1 MRVGLVGAS
10 GFIGKHLRA
19 ALAGRG
25 DEVVSASL
33 RDPRAAAEA
42 MRACDAVV
50 NVAGEPIA
58 QRWSR
63 SAKERIRASRVEGTR
78 ALLDALARGGTRPA
92 AYIAASAVGYYPPSE
107 TASYTEASAH
117 GHDFLGEV
125 CAAWE
130 REAQHATTL
139 DMRVAIIRT
148 GIALG
153 RDGGALLK
161 MLPSFQ
167 LGFAGVLGSGKQW
180 LSWVHIDDVVGIYC
194 MALDGA
200 SGVFNATAPHPVTNH
215 EFTST
220 FAHVLHRPAFAKVPS
235 LALRL
240 MLGEGADILLTG
252 ARVLPQHTLEAG
264 YMFAF
269 TTLDDALRDLLVPK

>member
-19 ALAGRG
+19 ALTGRG

-42 MRACDAVV
+42 VRTCDAVV
-50 NVAGEPIA
+50 NVAGEPVA

-63 SAKERIRASRVEGTR
+63 TAKERIRTSRVEGTR

-107 TASYTEASAH
+107 SATYTEASPH

-130 REAQHATTL
+130 REAERAVAL
-139 DMRVAIIRT
+139 DMRVAIVRT
-148 GIALG
+148 GVALG

-180 LSWVHIDDVVGIYC
+180 LSWVHIDDVTGIYC

-200 SGVFNATAPHPVTNH
+200 SGTFNATAPNPVTNH
-215 EFTST
+215 EFTAT
-220 FAHVLHRPAFAKVPS
+220 LGHILHRPAFAKVPS
-235 LALRL
+235 IALRV

-252 ARVLPQHTLEAG
+252 ARVLPQRTLEAG
-264 YMFAF
+264 YMFRFSA
-269 TTLDDALRDLLVPK
+269 LDDALHDLLVPA